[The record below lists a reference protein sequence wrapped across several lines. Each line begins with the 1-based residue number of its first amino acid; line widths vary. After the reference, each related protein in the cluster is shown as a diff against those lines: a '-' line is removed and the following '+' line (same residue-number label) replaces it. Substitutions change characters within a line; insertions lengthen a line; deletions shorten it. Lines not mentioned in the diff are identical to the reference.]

1 MSDSKAREAAARATT
16 VALRNAA
23 DLVYWWD
30 EADHQIIGGGE
41 PEWTEYAGG
50 VKLADRFDLQAIA
63 NAAIDAYIAALA
75 ETHAIVPRNP
85 TVAMIRALTAT
96 WDEEGKAQVAKWSLG
111 TFAEDY
117 RAMLNA
123 AEPQPTGQR

>member
-1 MSDSKAREAAARATT
+1 MSDSKAREAAARAMT

-41 PEWTEYAGG
+41 PKWTEYAGG

-63 NAAIDAYIAALA
+63 NAAIDAYIAARRA
-75 ETHAIVPRNP
+75 EGFVEVPREP
-85 TVAMIRALTAT
+85 SEATVAQLSAFFDSETKDTAARLAR
-96 WDEEGKAQVAKWSLG
+96 DI
-111 TFAEDY
+111 Y
-117 RAMLNA
+117 RAMLKA
-123 AEPQPTGQR
+123 AEQHTGEK